1 MSARG
6 AVVVAMAVVL
16 AACGGGGA
24 TFDDRASSELGLRV
38 AAVREAVTA
47 QDRPRAEQLLAEL
60 DAAVERLTA
69 EGAVDP
75 TRADEVR
82 AAADGVRAQL
92 PAITTTTTTTSPSQP
107 PDDHEQEEREE
118 EKEAREEE
126 KDDD

>member
-92 PAITTTTTTTSPSQP
+92 PAITTTTSASQP